1 MAVSK
6 SSGKRNGLLNSSG
19 GNVGSEAPWYPES
32 CTRGWL
38 NSCGGDI
45 GLDNSVGS
53 LTDSCNRT
61 GCWGWVRR
69 PWPTPAENVAGRVG
83 ITKIS
88 SLIGLDLDGNSE
100 ENKSFFRFAR
110 SVIMLKLQQTE
121 YIIRFR
127 MSKMLIIMFEF
138 ELSGTNWVRLQD
150 DLELNIALSGSGT
163 QLFRNYDDGK
173 GCQKYPKFVTERNNW
188 AGVTHQK
195 IKYIQV
201 YMYTWIHTSFSW

>member
-1 MAVSK
+1 M
-6 SSGKRNGLLNSSG
+6 NSFG
-19 GNVGSEAPWYPES
+19 GG
-32 CTRGWL
+32 
-38 NSCGGDI
+38 I
-45 GLDNSVGS
+45 GLDNLVGS

-138 ELSGTNWVRLQD
+138 ELSGTNWGRLQD

-163 QLFRNYDDGK
+163 QLFRNDDDGK